1 MRYRLQ
7 RHDGTDCSATMVPI
21 TVLRMVPIQRY
32 RQFSGSSRVKIKE
45 DVNRTLFN
53 PYTLFTFWHHYQN
66 PIVILLHYLINIA
79 GQFF

>member
-1 MRYRLQ
+1 MAGRSRKRGGGIGISEAAKSL
-7 RHDGTDCSATMVPI
+7 
-21 TVLRMVPIQRY
+21 
-32 RQFSGSSRVKIKE
+32 QFSGSSRVKIKE